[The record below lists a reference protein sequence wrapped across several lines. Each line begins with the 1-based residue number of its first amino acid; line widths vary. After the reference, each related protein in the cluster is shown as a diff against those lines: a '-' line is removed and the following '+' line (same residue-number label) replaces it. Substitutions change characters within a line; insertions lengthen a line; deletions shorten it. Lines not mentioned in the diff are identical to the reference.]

1 MLSQEIRDKYTVVIG
16 LEVHAQLFT
25 QSKMY
30 APDAVEYG
38 SLPNTNISV
47 ITLGHPGTLP
57 MVNKKAV
64 EYALRMG
71 IACRSKITRY
81 NIFDRKNYFYP
92 DLPKGYQVT
101 QDKTPVCRGGYIEI
115 KTTEGGE
122 RKIHITRIHMEED
135 AGKSMHLE
143 GETDTLVDFNR
154 AGTPLIEIVSEPEI
168 RSSEEA
174 YVYMQEIRR
183 LVRYLDICDGNME
196 EGSLRCDANISVM
209 PKGSKVFGT
218 KVEVK
223 NMNSFRNVQRAIEH
237 EVERQILA
245 VEAGETIYSDT
256 RTFDATSG
264 TTASMRSKEELNDYR
279 YFPEPDLS
287 PLTISEEWIKAVE
300 ENMPSLPWELIH
312 KFVHEFG
319 LSEYDAQVLT
329 DSKGIALYFEEL
341 CSKTKNY
348 KAAANWMMGPIKG
361 YLNELT
367 LDINRFQLKPAQI
380 AELIELVDSNK
391 VSFSVASQKLYPVL
405 LQQPEKKAIQVAE
418 EENLLQESGE
428 ETLMP
433 IIEEV
438 IAAWPDK
445 VEEYRG
451 GKKGLLG
458 LFMGEVM
465 KKSRGKADPKK
476 TNQLLREL
484 LEK

>member
-1 MLSQEIRDKYTVVIG
+1 MLNQETRDKYTVVIG
-16 LEVHAQLFT
+16 LEVHAQLLT
-25 QSKMY
+25 KSKMY
-30 APDAVEYG
+30 ASDPVEYG
-38 SLPNTNISV
+38 NMPNTNISV

-64 EYALRMG
+64 EFALRMG
-71 IACRSKITRY
+71 IACRSEITRY

-101 QDKTPVCRGGYIEI
+101 QDKTPVCRGGYIGI
-115 KTTEGGE
+115 KTKEGGE

-174 YVYMQEIRR
+174 YVYMQEVRR

-209 PKGSKVFGT
+209 PKGAKTFGK

-237 EVERQILA
+237 EIERQILA
-245 VEAGETIYSDT
+245 VEAGETIDSDT

-287 PLTISEEWIKAVE
+287 PLEVSEEWIAAVQAG
-300 ENMPSLPWELIH
+300 MPSLPWELLN
-312 KFVHEFG
+312 KFVNAYG

-348 KAAANWMMGPIKG
+348 KAAANWMMGPVKG

-367 LDINRFQLKPAQI
+367 LDITRFQLKPAQI

-391 VSFSVASQKLYPVL
+391 VSFSVASQKLYPIL
-405 LQQPEKKAIQVAE
+405 LQRPEKKALQVAE

-428 ETLMP
+428 DTLLP

-445 VEEYRG
+445 VEAYRG

-465 KKSRGKADPKK
+465 KKSQGKADPKK
-476 TNQLLREL
+476 TNQLLREV

>member
-1 MLSQEIRDKYTVVIG
+1 MLNQEIRDKYKVIIG
-16 LEVHAQLFT
+16 LEVHAQLLT
-25 QSKMY
+25 KSKMY
-30 APDAVEYG
+30 ASDAVEYG
-38 SLPNTNISV
+38 NLPNTNISV

-57 MVNKKAV
+57 VVNKRAV
-64 EYALRMG
+64 EYAMRMG

-101 QDKTPVCRGGYIEI
+101 QDKTPICRGGYIEI
-115 KTTEGGE
+115 KTKEGGD
-122 RKIHITRIHMEED
+122 KKVLLTRIHMEED
-135 AGKSMHLE
+135 SGKSMHLE
-143 GETDTLVDFNR
+143 GDLDTLVDFNR
-154 AGTPLIEIVSEPEI
+154 AGTPLIEIVTEPVVE
-168 RSSEEA
+168 SSEEA
-174 YVYMQEIRR
+174 YVFLQEIRR

-209 PKGSKVFGT
+209 PVGSEVYGK

-223 NMNSFRNVQRAIEH
+223 NMNSFRNVQRAIEF
-237 EVERQILA
+237 EIERQILA
-245 VEAGETIYSDT
+245 VEAGEMIASET

-264 TTASMRSKEELNDYR
+264 TTISMRTKEELNDYR

-287 PLTISEEWIKAVE
+287 PLVISEEWLNGVRE
-300 ENMPSLPWELIH
+300 QMPSLPWELLNR
-312 KFVHEFG
+312 FVNEYG

-329 DSKGIALYFEEL
+329 DSKNIALYFEEL
-341 CSKTKNY
+341 CSQTKNY
-348 KAAANWMMGPIKG
+348 KAAANWMMGPVKG

-367 LDINRFQLKPAQI
+367 LDITRFPLKPQQI

-391 VSFSVASQKLYPVL
+391 VSFSIASQKLYPL
-405 LQQPEKKAIQVAE
+405 MLQQPQQKAMAIAE
-418 EENLLQESGE
+418 AENLLQESNE
-428 ETLMP
+428 DTILP

-445 VEEYRG
+445 VAEYRG

-465 KKSRGKADPKK
+465 KKSKGKADPKK
-476 TNQLLREL
+476 TNQLLREE